1 MNFLVNPIA
10 IPIVAMTSVF
20 AFLIISAIVDGVSQ
34 IVKHR
39 NEIELKQ
46 SLVDRGMS
54 ADEIER
60 IILVSPTKARKSC
73 CSFGRSSVDRVER
86 TPQKHQA

>member
-1 MNFLVNPIA
+1 MSLFASPFSVPIIA
-10 IPIVAMTSVF
+10 IGGAF
-20 AFLIISAIVDGVSQ
+20 AVAIVKSIVSSVKE

-60 IILVSPTKARKSC
+60 IVRATHKNGGAGC
-73 CSFGRSSVDRVER
+73 
-86 TPQKHQA
+86 

>member
-1 MNFLVNPIA
+1 MNLLVNPIA
-10 IPIVAMTSVF
+10 IPIVAITSVF

-54 ADEIER
+54 VDEIER
-60 IILVSPTKARKSC
+60 IIHASPTKTKKSC
-73 CSFGRSSVDRVER
+73 CSTSRSNVDRGER
-86 TPQKHQA
+86 TRQELL

>member
-1 MNFLVNPIA
+1 MSLFASPFSIPIIA
-10 IPIVAMTSVF
+10 IVGGVG
-20 AFLIISAIVDGVSQ
+20 FLIVLSIVTTVKE

-54 ADEIER
+54 AEEIER
-60 IILVSPTKARKSC
+60 IV
-73 CSFGRSSVDRVER
+73 
-86 TPQKHQA
+86 QATHKGGHTNC

>member
-1 MNFLVNPIA
+1 MNMLFNPIA
-10 IPIVAMTSVF
+10 IPIVAITSVF

-60 IILVSPTKARKSC
+60 IIHASPVKTKKSC
-73 CSFGRSSVDRVER
+73 CSIGRSSVERGER
-86 TPQKHQA
+86 TRQEL

>member
-1 MNFLVNPIA
+1 MSLFASPFSIPIIA
-10 IPIVAMTSVF
+10 IGGAFAVAIVQSIVTSVKE
-20 AFLIISAIVDGVSQ
+20 

-60 IILVSPTKARKSC
+60 IV
-73 CSFGRSSVDRVER
+73 
-86 TPQKHQA
+86 QATHKGGHPNS

>member
-1 MNFLVNPIA
+1 MSFFLSPFSIA
-10 IPIVAMTSVF
+10 IVAIIGAFTWQISNAIVA
-20 AFLIISAIVDGVSQ
+20 GVRE

-46 SLVDRGMS
+46 SLVARGMS

-60 IILVSPTKARKSC
+60 IVQATSTEISRGNSC
-73 CSFGRSSVDRVER
+73 CS
-86 TPQKHQA
+86 